1 MLLTITSNCKNI
13 IIVLIR
19 CYILFDLLN
28 YYFMYLDYK
37 NLKYKYLIDDIAI
50 NI

>member
-1 MLLTITSNCKNI
+1 M
-13 IIVLIR
+13 VLIQY
-19 CYILFDLLN
+19 YILFVLLN

-37 NLKYKYLIDDIAI
+37 NLKFKYLIDDIAI